1 MCMLGKCTELIL
13 NNLTDFC
20 FIDKTFNSVLELY
33 NILLYLQYDAIKRSY
48 EIQTLFAGKCI

>member
-1 MCMLGKCTELIL
+1 MYAREVYRTDPEQS
-13 NNLTDFC
+13 NDFC